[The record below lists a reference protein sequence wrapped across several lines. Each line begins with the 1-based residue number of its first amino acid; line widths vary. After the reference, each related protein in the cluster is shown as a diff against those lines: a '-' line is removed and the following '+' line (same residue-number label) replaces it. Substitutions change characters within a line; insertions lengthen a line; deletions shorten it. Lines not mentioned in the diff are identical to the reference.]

1 MHNYLELVIHKRL
14 EVKITDLH
22 DDLKSNEVHDAMLN
36 GVLQGEH
43 VKIDAL
49 CCESHYDLH

>member
-36 GVLQGEH
+36 GMLQGEH
-43 VKIDAL
+43 VKIDTL

>member
-36 GVLQGEH
+36 YRTVGSSGVLQGRRAYE
-43 VKIDAL
+43 D
-49 CCESHYDLH
+49 

>member
-43 VKIDAL
+43 VKIDHF
-49 CCESHYDLH
+49 CCESHYDLN